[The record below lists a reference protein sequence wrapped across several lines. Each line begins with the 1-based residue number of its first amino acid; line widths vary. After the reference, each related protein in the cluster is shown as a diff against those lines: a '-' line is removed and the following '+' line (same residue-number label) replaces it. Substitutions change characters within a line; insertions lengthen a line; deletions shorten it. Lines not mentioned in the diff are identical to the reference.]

1 MSAKKRIIIKFMIFI
16 VLLVVIFKLID
27 LQFLKKSDYIFL
39 LQGLWVTVQITFCG
53 VLLGVVLGV
62 LLAFLRYLKNPIV
75 DIIIEEYVDILRGI
89 PVTIQLLIFAYFIL
103 SGVIQSKFLIAVIGF
118 GINSSAYVSEI
129 IRSGIESL
137 DKGQMEAARA
147 LGMPYPMAMGEIII
161 PQAVRNILPAL
172 VNEFIAL
179 FKETSVV
186 GLVLVNMFDLTF
198 ASKALQSRYYRPEP
212 YILAGIIY
220 YICVKLFS
228 IFAGTLER
236 KLKK

>member
-1 MSAKKRIIIKFMIFI
+1 MSAKMRILIKFIIFI
-16 VLLVVIFKLID
+16 ILLTIIFKIID
-27 LQFLKKSDYIFL
+27 LRFLKESDYIFL
-39 LQGLWVTVQITFCG
+39 LQGLWITIQITFCG

-103 SGVIQSKFLIAVIGF
+103 NGVIQSKFLIAVIGF

-147 LGMPYPMAMGEIII
+147 LGMPYPMAMIQIII

-186 GLVLVNMFDLTF
+186 GLVLINMFDLTF
-198 ASKALQSRYYRPEP
+198 ASKALQSKYYKPEP
-212 YILAGIIY
+212 YILAGVIY

>member
-1 MSAKKRIIIKFMIFI
+1 MSAKKRIIIKFVIFI
-16 VLLVVIFKLID
+16 VLLVLIFKLID
-27 LQFLKKSDYIFL
+27 LQFLKKSDYVFL

-129 IRSGIESL
+129 IRCGIESL

>member
-1 MSAKKRIIIKFMIFI
+1 MSAKKRIIIKFVIFI
-16 VLLVVIFKLID
+16 VLLVLIFKLID
-27 LQFLKKSDYIFL
+27 LQFLKKSDYVFL
-39 LQGLWVTVQITFCG
+39 LQGLWVTIQITFCG
-53 VLLGVVLGV
+53 VLLGVVFGV

>member
-1 MSAKKRIIIKFMIFI
+1 MTGKTRILIKMLIFVI
-16 VLLVVIFKLID
+16 LLVLIFKTID
-27 LQFLKKSDYIFL
+27 LSFLKKSDCIFL
-39 LQGLWVTVQITFCG
+39 LQGLWVTIQITICG
-53 VLLGVVLGV
+53 VLLGVILGT
-62 LLAFLRYLKNPIV
+62 LIAFLRYLNNPVI
-75 DIIIEEYVDILRGI
+75 DTIIEEYVDILRGI

-147 LGMPYPMAMGEIII
+147 LGMPYSMSMFEIII

-172 VNEFIAL
+172 INEFIAL

-186 GLVLVNMFDLTF
+186 GLVLINMYDLTF
-198 ASKALQSRYYRPEP
+198 ASKALQSKYYKPEP

>member
-1 MSAKKRIIIKFMIFI
+1 MSAKKRIIIKFVIFI
-16 VLLVVIFKLID
+16 VLLVLIFKLID
-27 LQFLKKSDYIFL
+27 LQFLKKSDYVFL

>member
-1 MSAKKRIIIKFMIFI
+1 MSSKKRIIIKFLIFTI
-16 VLLVVIFKLID
+16 LLLVIFKLID
-27 LQFLKKSDYIFL
+27 LRKKKKSDYVFL

-62 LLAFLRYLKNPIV
+62 LLAFLRYLKNPVV

>member
-1 MSAKKRIIIKFMIFI
+1 MSAKMRILIKFIIFI
-16 VLLVVIFKLID
+16 ILLTIIFKIID
-27 LQFLKKSDYIFL
+27 LRFLKESDYIFL
-39 LQGLWVTVQITFCG
+39 LQGLCVTVQITFCG

>member
-1 MSAKKRIIIKFMIFI
+1 MSAKKRIIIKFVIFI
-16 VLLVVIFKLID
+16 VLLVLIFKLID
-27 LQFLKKSDYIFL
+27 LQFLKKSDYVFL

-62 LLAFLRYLKNPIV
+62 LLAFLRYLKNPVV

>member
-1 MSAKKRIIIKFMIFI
+1 MSSKMRILIKFIIFI
-16 VLLVVIFKLID
+16 VLLTIIFKIID

-39 LQGLWVTVQITFCG
+39 LQGLWITVQITFCG

-103 SGVIQSKFLIAVIGF
+103 NGVIQSKFLIAVIGF

-147 LGMPYPMAMGEIII
+147 LGMPYPMAMIQIII
-161 PQAVRNILPAL
+161 PQAIRNILPAL

-186 GLVLVNMFDLTF
+186 GLVLINMFDLTF
-198 ASKALQSRYYRPEP
+198 ASKALQSKYYKPEP
-212 YILAGIIY
+212 YILAGVIY

>member
-1 MSAKKRIIIKFMIFI
+1 MSAKMRILIKFIIFI
-16 VLLVVIFKLID
+16 ILLTIIFKIID
-27 LQFLKKSDYIFL
+27 LRFLKERDYIFL
-39 LQGLWVTVQITFCG
+39 LQGLWITIQITFCG
-53 VLLGVVLGV
+53 VLLGVVLGA

-103 SGVIQSKFLIAVIGF
+103 NGVIQSKFLIAVIGF

-147 LGMPYPMAMGEIII
+147 LGMPYPMAMIQIII

-186 GLVLVNMFDLTF
+186 GLVLINMFDLTF
-198 ASKALQSRYYRPEP
+198 ASKALQSKYYKPEP
-212 YILAGIIY
+212 YILAGVIY

>member
-1 MSAKKRIIIKFMIFI
+1 MSSKKRIIIKFLIFTI
-16 VLLVVIFKLID
+16 LLLVIFKLID
-27 LQFLKKSDYIFL
+27 LRFLKKSDYVFL

>member
-16 VLLVVIFKLID
+16 VLLVLIFKLID
-27 LQFLKKSDYIFL
+27 LQFLKKSDYVFL

>member
-1 MSAKKRIIIKFMIFI
+1 MSSKKRIIIKFLIFTI
-16 VLLVVIFKLID
+16 LLLVIFKLID
-27 LQFLKKSDYIFL
+27 LRFLKKSDYVFL

-62 LLAFLRYLKNPIV
+62 LLAFLRYLKNPVV

>member
-1 MSAKKRIIIKFMIFI
+1 MSAKMRILIKFIIFI
-16 VLLVVIFKLID
+16 ILLTIIFKIID
-27 LQFLKKSDYIFL
+27 LRFLKESDYIFL
-39 LQGLWVTVQITFCG
+39 LQGLWITIQITFCG

-103 SGVIQSKFLIAVIGF
+103 NGVIQSKFLIAVIGF

-147 LGMPYPMAMGEIII
+147 LGMPYPMAMIQIII

-186 GLVLVNMFDLTF
+186 GLVLIIMFDLTF
-198 ASKALQSRYYRPEP
+198 ASKALQSKYYKPEP
-212 YILAGIIY
+212 YILAGVIY